1 MTTLLLKL
9 RKTGLLAILAF
20 LVQNA
25 TAQTGDIKGI
35 VKDREGK
42 YIISG
47 NLALKGTTYGAT
59 TDGNGAYQLSGI
71 PAGNYTIVF
80 STVGYRQF
88 SKKISVKAGEAM
100 VLDIEAEAD
109 ISQLQTVEVT
119 GRKETSYKNNLSF
132 SASKIEMAIKDI
144 PQSISTVTK
153 ELIQDRQAL
162 RLKDIV
168 QNVAGINEFSVY
180 DDITMRGFR
189 NSGSSGR
196 LLNGLRTYNN
206 FWTSPLLVNIERVE
220 FIKGPASAV
229 FANASPGGTVNMVTK
244 KPLDESRQ
252 AISFSTGSFSTFRLQ
267 SDFTGPL
274 NDDKTLL
281 YRLNLGYENAES
293 FRDQV
298 FNRSFV
304 VAPSI
309 SFLPREGTRFN
320 ADFVYTNQHT
330 ILDRGRTIIQGTK
343 DLFATP
349 MNFNVAQPG
358 DYLKQQNL
366 ALTLSFSQQLSSKIA
381 FNASYMKFKYDELLN
396 EHVHAAYIT
405 PDSIRMAFTDRTTKF
420 NGNNLTAYLTF
431 KFNTSVLEHTL
442 LAGYDY
448 IDGYNISYNRSAM
461 GIANGVADF
470 SLGNPSW
477 KKRPVESY
485 TYGAANNYS
494 SGNKYKT
501 QGVYLQDLV
510 KLNRFQFL
518 LSLRQ
523 EFYSYPVASFSFAG
537 SNITKPQEQNALLPR
552 IGITYALTDHISL
565 YTTYAT
571 GFEPQAGGT
580 LSNPATG
587 GPFDPLTSDL
597 LEAGAKGEFFNNRLF
612 AAVAVYQITQN
623 NVLVNANEASRPDL
637 LRERGQERARGF
649 ELEASGRILPNLSI
663 QVNYAF
669 NEALITEDIENDINK
684 RVGLTKENAP
694 KHSSG
699 SWIKYTAGKGSLSG
713 FGIALGHSQVS
724 ERETFDRTLQLPAYV
739 VFNGALYYQV
749 KRMQLSVNLN
759 NLADKKYISGGY
771 NYERNFPGA
780 PRNFLLN
787 VGYTF

>member
-1 MTTLLLKL
+1 
-9 RKTGLLAILAF
+9 
-20 LVQNA
+20 
-25 TAQTGDIKGI
+25 
-35 VKDREGK
+35 
-42 YIISG
+42 
-47 NLALKGTTYGAT
+47 
-59 TDGNGAYQLSGI
+59 
-71 PAGNYTIVF
+71 
-80 STVGYRQF
+80 
-88 SKKISVKAGEAM
+88 
-100 VLDIEAEAD
+100 
-109 ISQLQTVEVT
+109 
-119 GRKETSYKNNLSF
+119 
-132 SASKIEMAIKDI
+132 
-144 PQSISTVTK
+144 
-153 ELIQDRQAL
+153 
-162 RLKDIV
+162 
-168 QNVAGINEFSVY
+168 
-180 DDITMRGFR
+180 
-189 NSGSSGR
+189 
-196 LLNGLRTYNN
+196 
-206 FWTSPLLVNIERVE
+206 
-220 FIKGPASAV
+220 
-229 FANASPGGTVNMVTK
+229 
-244 KPLDESRQ
+244 
-252 AISFSTGSFSTFRLQ
+252 
-267 SDFTGPL
+267 
-274 NDDKTLL
+274 
-281 YRLNLGYENAES
+281 
-293 FRDQV
+293 
-298 FNRSFV
+298 
-304 VAPSI
+304 
-309 SFLPREGTRFN
+309 
-320 ADFVYTNQHT
+320 
-330 ILDRGRTIIQGTK
+330 
-343 DLFATP
+343 
-349 MNFNVAQPG
+349 
-358 DYLKQQNL
+358 
-366 ALTLSFSQQLSSKIA
+366 
-381 FNASYMKFKYDELLN
+381 
-396 EHVHAAYIT
+396 
-405 PDSIRMAFTDRTTKF
+405 MAFTDRTTKF

-649 ELEASGRILPNLSI
+649 EVEASGRVLPNLSI

-699 SWIKYTAGKGSLSG
+699 SWIKYTAGKGPLSG

>member
-1 MTTLLLKL
+1 MPTLLHQLK
-9 RKTGLLAILAF
+9 KTGFFIALVLF
-20 LVQNA
+20 LQNA
-25 TAQTGDIKGI
+25 AAQTGEIKGN
-35 VKDREGK
+35 VRDKEGK
-42 YIISG
+42 SVISA

-59 TDGNGAYQLSGI
+59 TDGNGTYQFTNI

-80 STVGYRQF
+80 SNVGYKPF
-88 SKKISVKAGEAM
+88 SKKISIKAAE
-100 VLDIEAEAD
+100 VVQLDIEAETD
-109 ISQLQTVEVT
+109 VSQLQTVEVT
-119 GRKETSYKNNLSF
+119 GRKETSYKNDKSF

-189 NSGSSGR
+189 NSGSGGR
-196 LLNGLRTYNN
+196 LMNGLRTYNN

-252 AISFSTGSFSTFRLQ
+252 SVSFSTGSFSTFRVQ

-298 FNRSFV
+298 FNKSFV
-304 VAPSI
+304 VAPSV

-320 ADFVYTNQHT
+320 ADLVYTNQHT
-330 ILDRGRTIIQGTK
+330 ILDRGRTIVQGTK

-349 MNFNVAQPG
+349 LNFNVAQPG

-366 ALTLSFSQQLSSKIA
+366 ALTLSFSQELSKNIA
-381 FNASYMKFKYDELLN
+381 FNASYMKFRYDELLN

-405 PDSIRMAFTDRTTKF
+405 PDSIMMAFTDRTTKF

-431 KFNTSVLEHTL
+431 KFNTSRLQHTL

-448 IDGYNISYNRSAM
+448 IDGYNISYNRSAI
-461 GIANGVADF
+461 GLANGVADL
-470 SLGNPSW
+470 SLKNPYW
-477 KKRPVESY
+477 RKQPIESY
-485 TYGAANNYS
+485 TYDPSRNYS
-494 SGNKYKT
+494 SGNRYKT
-501 QGVYLQDLV
+501 QGVYVQDLV
-510 KLNRFQFL
+510 QINRFQFL

-523 EFYSYPVASFSFAG
+523 EFYKYPVTSFSFAG
-537 SNITKPQEQNALLPR
+537 SNIPEAREQNALLPR
-552 IGITYALTDHISL
+552 IGITYTLTNNINL
-565 YTTYAT
+565 YATYAT

-597 LEAGAKGEFFNNRLF
+597 LEAGAKGEFFNSRLF
-612 AAVAVYQITQN
+612 AGVAIYQIRQN
-623 NVLVNANEASRPDL
+623 NVLVNANDPSRPDL
-637 LRERGQERARGF
+637 LKQRGQERARGF
-649 ELEASGRILPNLSI
+649 ELEASGRILPNLSV

-669 NEALITEDIENDINK
+669 NEALITEDAENDVNK
-684 RVGLTKENAP
+684 RVGLAKENAP

-699 SWIKYTAGKGSLSG
+699 SWIKYTIRKGTFSGLG
-713 FGIALGHSQVS
+713 FGLGHSQVS

-739 VFNGALYYQV
+739 VFNGGIYYQV
-749 KRMQLSVNLN
+749 KRLQLSVNLN